1 MSAARWLPE
10 FGKLG
15 LSLIGSLLGW
25 ILIAPL
31 ASIVPKRRDWIAVIG
46 RQHGKFL
53 DNAKHFYV
61 QACSSQPG
69 LRCVFITERSDT
81 LALFAGSTH
90 EVLRYPSVRS
100 IWFLMRCASAVV
112 DSTDWIRH
120 LRRFFLVRARVL
132 QIWHGVGF
140 KRIELDKWRNEAGR
154 YRWFSNRR
162 VFSLRIVFYRITGRL
177 IRYAAVCSTSTFYR
191 DEVFRKAFLA
201 ERYPIT
207 GYPRNAFGTSIHS
220 KMLWWNVD
228 QGLAER
234 LDDWTR
240 QGRKTAIVAPTIRD
254 SGTAPMQ
261 LTQDTAALIDEFA
274 EANGWEFVFKFHP
287 SERNAGRINGRHLH
301 VCHPDSDVYPLLP
314 KSCALITDYSSI
326 YMDYLLLHRPVLFFI
341 PTADTYL
348 QADREVQFDISTM
361 MPGPVASDWPG
372 LLASLTRQLVQDGY
386 AAERERVRTMAFDD
400 QPQESAVPMI
410 LELIRDR

>member
-1 MSAARWLPE
+1 MSVVRWLIE
-10 FGKLG
+10 FGQLG
-15 LSLIGSLLGW
+15 LSFLGSLLGW
-25 ILIAPL
+25 VLIAPI
-31 ASIVPKRRDWIAVIG
+31 ASIVPKRKDWVAVIG

-61 QACSSQPG
+61 QACSSEPG
-69 LRCVFITERSDT
+69 LRFVFITERSDT
-81 LALFAGSTH
+81 FALFAGSSH

-120 LRRFFLVRARVL
+120 LRRFFLMRARVL

-162 VFSLRIVFYRITGRL
+162 VFSLRILFYRITGRL
-177 IRYAAVCSTSTFYR
+177 VRYAAVCSTSTFYR
-191 DEVFRKAFLA
+191 DEVFSKAFLA
-201 ERYPIT
+201 DRFPIT
-207 GYPRNAFGTSIHS
+207 GYPRNAFAATTGS
-220 KMLWWNVD
+220 KLLWWNVD
-228 QGLAER
+228 QTLAKLLE
-234 LDDWTR
+234 DCIR
-240 QGRKTAIVAPTIRD
+240 QGRRIAIVAPTMRD

-261 LTQDTAALIDEFA
+261 LTHDTAALIDEFA

-287 SERNAGRINGRHLH
+287 SERNASRIQGRHLH

-314 KSCALITDYSSI
+314 KSHALITDYSSI
-326 YMDYLLLHRPVLFFI
+326 YMDYLLLDRPVLFFI

-361 MPGPVASDWPG
+361 MPGPVASDWPD
-372 LLASLTRQLVQDGY
+372 LLASLTRQLLQDGY
-386 AAERERVRTMAFDD
+386 ASERERVRRMAFDD
-400 QPQESAVPMI
+400 QSQEAAVSRI
-410 LELIRDR
+410 LDLIR

>member
-1 MSAARWLPE
+1 MSVVRWLIE
-10 FGKLG
+10 FGQLG
-15 LSLIGSLLGW
+15 LSFLGSLLGW
-25 ILIAPL
+25 VLIAPI
-31 ASIVPKRRDWIAVIG
+31 ASIVPKRKDWVAVIG

-61 QACSSQPG
+61 QACSSEPG
-69 LRCVFITERSDT
+69 LRFVFITERSDT
-81 LALFAGSTH
+81 FALFAGSSH

-120 LRRFFLVRARVL
+120 LRRFFLMRARVL

-162 VFSLRIVFYRITGRL
+162 VFSLRILFYRITGRL
-177 IRYAAVCSTSTFYR
+177 VRYAAVCSTSTFYR
-191 DEVFRKAFLA
+191 DEVFSKAFLA
-201 ERYPIT
+201 DRFPIT
-207 GYPRNAFGTSIHS
+207 GYPRNAFAATTGS
-220 KMLWWNVD
+220 KLLWWNVD
-228 QGLAER
+228 QTL
-234 LDDWTR
+234 
-240 QGRKTAIVAPTIRD
+240 
-254 SGTAPMQ
+254 
-261 LTQDTAALIDEFA
+261 A

-287 SERNAGRINGRHLH
+287 SERNASRIQGRHLH

-314 KSCALITDYSSI
+314 KSHALITDYSSI
-326 YMDYLLLHRPVLFFI
+326 YMDYLLLDRPVLFFI

-361 MPGPVASDWPG
+361 MPGPVASDWPD
-372 LLASLTRQLVQDGY
+372 LLASLTRQLLQDGY
-386 AAERERVRTMAFDD
+386 ASERERVRRMAFDD
-400 QPQESAVPMI
+400 QSQEAAVSRI
-410 LELIRDR
+410 LDLIR